1 MTKPLAQIAF
11 EAANPEIGIL
21 WEKLDARNRRDWERA
36 AKAVADAILQAD
48 EPGRKALLCVRAER
62 EAA

>member
-11 EAANPEIGIL
+11 EAANPDTAIL
-21 WEKLDARNRRDWERA
+21 WEKLDARNRRDWIRA

-48 EPGRKALLCVRAER
+48 EPTRNVLLCVQAER